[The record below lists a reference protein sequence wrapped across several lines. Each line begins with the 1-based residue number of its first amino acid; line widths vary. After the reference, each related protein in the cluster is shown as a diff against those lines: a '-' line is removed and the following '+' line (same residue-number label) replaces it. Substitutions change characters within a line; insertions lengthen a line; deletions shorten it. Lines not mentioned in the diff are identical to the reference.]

1 VFTSANQAGL
11 TVQVPESFTLAAGP
25 FVDTITM
32 TDATGTPFQAI
43 DGLFLTDHHN
53 GTATLHGVPNQV
65 AKLTIKFTASNSNVN
80 AADRAASHIPYTATQ
95 TFTLA
100 ILP

>member
-1 VFTSANQAGL
+1 L
-11 TVQVPESFTLAAGP
+11 TVQVPESFTVAAGP

-32 TDATGTPFQAI
+32 TDASGTPIQAI
-43 DGLFLTDHHN
+43 DGLLFTDNHD
-53 GTATLHGVPNQV
+53 GTATLHGAPIQE
-65 AKLTIKFTASNSNVN
+65 AKFTIKFTASNSNVN
-80 AADRAASHIPYTATQ
+80 TALRVTGHVPYTATQ